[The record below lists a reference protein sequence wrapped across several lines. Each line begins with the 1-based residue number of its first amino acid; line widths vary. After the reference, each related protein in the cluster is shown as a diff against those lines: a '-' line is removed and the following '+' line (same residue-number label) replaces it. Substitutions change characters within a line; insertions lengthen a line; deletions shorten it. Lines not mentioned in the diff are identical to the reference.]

1 MPEPKEV
8 GPDPKQSAT
17 AREPS
22 ALDIEAAGRVAKSLY
37 ANLWDKQEARRK
49 AGQQWIGR
57 IAVEQFITD
66 LQPALEHLGIDVYV
80 RSVRGKRGTHKRS
93 WTLRAGDKTVTV
105 AAGEVQIK
113 K

>member
-1 MPEPKEV
+1 MSEPKEV
-8 GPDPKQSAT
+8 GPDPNRSAT

-22 ALDIEAAGRVAKSLY
+22 ALDIEAAGRVARSPY
-37 ANLWDKQEARRK
+37 ANLADKQEARRK
-49 AGQQWIGR
+49 AGEQWIGR
-57 IAVEQFITD
+57 IAVEQFLTD
-66 LQPALEHLGIDVYV
+66 LQPALKHLGIDVSM